1 MGTKSKIYIVVAI
14 VGVVLIGVGYWWI
27 SSLMNQ
33 AAEGQLLSD
42 KAAQYD
48 VMLDNIDIERDRCE
62 KLISQQE
69 GEFGDFEYC
78 KQFVEWAD
86 SVYVKF

>member
-1 MGTKSKIYIVVAI
+1 MSTKTKIYIGLAVA
-14 VGVVLIGVGYWWI
+14 GVILLGLGYWWI

-33 AAEGQLLSD
+33 AAEGQVMSD

-48 VMLDNIDIERDRCE
+48 VLLNDIDVERDRCE

-78 KQFVEWAD
+78 KQYVEWAN
-86 SVYVKF
+86 SVYVKY